1 MEKVRTLDQREWDQL
16 LIVAAGYLPMCDGD
30 LKRAMIRAIT
40 GHADLIDAIRR
51 GKIEAELPKGRVRLF
66 VPEEGGLALA
76 YTSNTR
82 PASNR
87 KPAPSYD
94 DLGPSEKGIEAALDD
109 EGR

>member
-1 MEKVRTLDQREWDQL
+1 MDKVRTLDQREWDQL
-16 LIVAAGYLPMCDGD
+16 LIVAAGYLPMTDGD

-76 YTSNTR
+76 YTSHTK
-82 PASNR
+82 PA
-87 KPAPSYD
+87 APSYE
-94 DLGPSEKGIEAALDD
+94 DLGPVAGGIELPLDD